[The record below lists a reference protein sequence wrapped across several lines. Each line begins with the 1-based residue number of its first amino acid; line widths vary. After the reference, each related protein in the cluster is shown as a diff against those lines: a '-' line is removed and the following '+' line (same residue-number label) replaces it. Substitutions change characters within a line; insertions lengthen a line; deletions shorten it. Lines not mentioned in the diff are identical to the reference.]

1 MSNVLAIASVTRL
14 LKDLL
19 NDALVNGDITGD
31 VGTDVVVS
39 ALPPDRALEGGGDAA
54 ATSRLNLF
62 LHRITTNAALAN
74 TDLPTRDFRGG
85 VLRPPR
91 LALDL
96 HYLLTAYAEQ
106 ELHGEI
112 LLGYAMQ
119 MFHENAVLPRDRVRA
134 ALQGNLDGGILPPAF
149 ATNDPAR
156 LADQIELIRIT
167 PETLSVD
174 DMSKIWTAFQTHYRT
189 TVTYMVSVV
198 LIARE
203 QPVRKPLP
211 VLSRGAVN
219 PVTGRDEGV
228 LVHPDLLPSS
238 PVIMAVA
245 PPGSRN
251 AARLGDTIAIAG
263 HRLDAG
269 DAIVRFTEAD
279 SDAAI
284 ELAPAAPP
292 VPTRLEVVL
301 PQGPPLPGGDPQEA
315 TGADPGAWRVG
326 AYFVEVV
333 LRRAGESDRIT
344 NRIPIILAPR
354 AAPAAAAIP
363 QGTRITV
370 DCQPR
375 IRSGQTRSIIAGQAE
390 RLVALPDPPAGADQ
404 AVADF
409 EGLTPGASIPV
420 RLRVAGID
428 SIVIDPGAT
437 PPRFDPSQIVTVP

>member
-19 NDALVNGDITGD
+19 NDSLVNGDITGD
-31 VGTDVVVS
+31 IGTDVVVS
-39 ALPPDRALEGGGDAA
+39 ALPPDRALEASGESAP
-54 ATSRLNLF
+54 SRLNLF

-74 TDLPTRDFRGG
+74 SDLPTRDFRGE

-119 MFHENAVLPRDRVRA
+119 MLHENAVLPRDRVRA

-149 ATNDPAR
+149 ATTDPAR
-156 LADQIELIRIT
+156 LADQIELVRIT
-167 PETLSVD
+167 PETLSID

-189 TVTYMVSVV
+189 TLTYMVSVV

-211 VLSRGAVN
+211 VLSRGPVN
-219 PVTGRDEGV
+219 PETGRDRGV
-228 LVHPDLLPSS
+228 LVHPDLLPTS
-238 PVIMAVA
+238 PVIMALA
-245 PPGSRN
+245 LSGNRP
-251 AARLGDTIAIAG
+251 AARLGDTLAISG

-269 DAIVRFTEAD
+269 DAIIRFTEAD
-279 SDAAI
+279 GEIAI

-292 VPTRLEVVL
+292 VSTRLEVAL
-301 PQGPPLPGGDPQEA
+301 PAGAPLPGGDPLEG
-315 TGADPGAWRVG
+315 TGADPGAWRIG

-333 LRRAGESDRIT
+333 LRRAGEGDRIT
-344 NRIPIILAPR
+344 NRVPMMLAPR
-354 AAPAAAAIP
+354 AAPAAAAIG

-375 IRSGQTRSIIAGQAE
+375 IRSSQTRSIIAGQAE

-404 AVADF
+404 VVAEF
-409 EGLTPGASIPV
+409 AGLTSGASLPV